1 MLRVRDEYLSIDNK
15 ANQKEQRLQPILD
28 VGLIFSVPVLGFSL
42 HAYLMHNSTQA
53 LTWGAVALAIIYGAL
68 NIWIKQRHPQLS
80 ILAKSFFILAVVFT
94 ALIFPLAKGAH
105 WTSTGWVIQ
114 GTALIVWGVT
124 ERYRLSRYIGVA
136 LVLLSSVALIFQVW
150 SNDDFPILSTVIF
163 ALAQFISA

>member
-1 MLRVRDEYLSIDNK
+1 M
-15 ANQKEQRLQPILD
+15 
-28 VGLIFSVPVLGFSL
+28 
-42 HAYLMHNSTQA
+42 
-53 LTWGAVALAIIYGAL
+53 GAVALALIYLVL
-68 NIWIKQRHPQLS
+68 NIWIKRQYPQLS
-80 ILAKSFFILAVVFT
+80 ILAKSFFILAVVFL

-150 SNDDFPILSTVIF
+150 SN
-163 ALAQFISA
+163 